1 MSTLSSLTL
10 AEEAKEHETLP
21 QRPGDEE
28 SAPES
33 KETEQHQATDP
44 NIVDWEDGDEGNP
57 RNWSTG
63 YKCWCTFQLGM
74 LAMAAAAGSSIIA
87 PAEPAIAEYLGV
99 GKEVTVLVISLY
111 V

>member
-1 MSTLSSLTL
+1 MSTHSSLTL

-28 SAPES
+28 GAPAA
-33 KETEQHQATDP
+33 KEAKQHAVKDP
-44 NIVDWEDGDEGNP
+44 NIVDWEEGDKGNP

-87 PAEPAIAEYLGV
+87 PAEPAIAEYVGV
-99 GKEVTVLVISLY
+99 SKEVTVLVISLY